1 MTMRVNSRKKGKRG
15 ERKAAGV
22 LHKWTGMEFTSVPQS
37 GGLRWKKT
45 DNICGDIICT
55 DALHRFDF
63 SVEAKNYKEIN
74 FEHLLMPD
82 IDSKIVQF
90 WAQAKSDAKRGKKL
104 PLLMMRYDRLPADY
118 FFTVISIGLFKRL
131 KPLLNFK
138 YPYLFCKHHGF
149 VIMHPNCLFDST
161 YRGVKKVTTRYIS
174 QLYGAD

>member
-1 MTMRVNSRKKGKRG
+1 MRINSRKKGKRG

-22 LHKWTGMEFTSVPQS
+22 LHQWTGMEFTSVPQS

-82 IDSKIVQF
+82 VSSKIVEF
-90 WAQAKSDAKRGKKL
+90 WQQAKSDAERGKKL
-104 PLLMMRYDRLPADY
+104 PLLLMRYDRLPADY
-118 FFTVISIGLFKRL
+118 FFTVISIKTYKKL
-131 KPLLNFK
+131 KEVLNLSQ
-138 YPYLFCKHHGF
+138 PYLYCRHHGF
-149 VIMHPNCLFDST
+149 VIMHPDCLFGAS
-161 YRGVKKVTTRYIS
+161 YKKVKRITTHYIS
-174 QLYGAD
+174 QLYGAN